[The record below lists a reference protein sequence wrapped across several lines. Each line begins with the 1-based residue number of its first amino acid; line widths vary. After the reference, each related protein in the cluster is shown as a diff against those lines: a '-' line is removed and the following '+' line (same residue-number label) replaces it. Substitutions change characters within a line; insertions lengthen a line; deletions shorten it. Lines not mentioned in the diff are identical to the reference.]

1 MRWDGFLLGS
11 GRYLRCLLARILD
24 RGLCCHSPLWSRVEP
39 VAFKL
44 LSAIQQGHVRVVEG
58 LALSW
63 QVDKA
68 LFCDGIVN
76 VGHNVLT
83 CSSTAVDGERRSHSR
98 KSLRRLR
105 YRMSPVFYYPGLR
118 LPTWRSEIEIPRARP
133 KTEIVAR
140 LGVDDLGGKSGSTK
154 GDPRDHT
161 LAENQQRRR
170 EEHDQYVWNRFRPG
184 HQLLLVRGFFFKY
197 WLRESLDL
205 QMLCL

>member
-1 MRWDGFLLGS
+1 MEDVIAATVESLLPQFGLS
-11 GRYLRCLLARILD
+11 YNVRLKTLYIEDAMGRL
-24 RGLCCHSPLWSRVEP
+24 P
-39 VAFKL
+39 V
-44 LSAIQQGHVRVVEG
+44 G
-58 LALSW
+58 
-63 QVDKA
+63 
-68 LFCDGIVN
+68 

-161 LAENQQRRR
+161 LAETNNVAVKSTTSTFGIVFVQVISFSLFAVSFSSTGSENRSTCKCYVYNKLRVKELQQVGANPVNFVAIW
-170 EEHDQYVWNRFRPG
+170 DPG
-184 HQLLLVRGFFFKY
+184 DFPAC
-197 WLRESLDL
+197 S
-205 QMLCL
+205 